1 MITLYSFGPAFGLP
15 DPSPFVTKIELL
27 LKMAK
32 LLYRTDTT
40 GFARAPK
47 GKLPYIDDGGVVV
60 ADSTFIRW
68 HLEKKYRID
77 FDLGLNNAER
87 AAAWTFEKMA
97 EEQLYWIIVHERWMI
112 DGNFRKGPAR
122 AFDKLPAP
130 VRPIATAMIRRKV
143 RAALCAQGVG
153 RHSPEEIV
161 ALGTRSINAIAD
173 FLGDKPFFMGA
184 QPAGIDATMF
194 AFVCGVL
201 CPYFDSRLRGA
212 AERRENLRC
221 YVGRMTALYYPG
233 LQRLV
238 GCKAE
243 PAGVVD
249 AHCFR
254 PRPGTTGSGWFSPA
268 G

>member
-15 DPSPFVTKIELL
+15 DSSPFVTKVELL

-47 GKLPYIDDGGVVV
+47 GKLPFIDDGGVVV

-77 FDLGLNNAER
+77 FDRGLNPTQKAT
-87 AAAWTFEKMA
+87 AWAFEKMA
-97 EEQLYWIIVHERWMI
+97 EEQLYWVLLHDRWTI

-122 AFDKLPAP
+122 FFDKLPAA
-130 VRPIATAMIRRKV
+130 VRPLKTAMIRRKV
-143 RAALCAQGVG
+143 WAALHAQGLG
-153 RHSPEEIV
+153 RHSPEEILS
-161 ALGTRSINAIAD
+161 LGARSVNAIAD
-173 FLGDKPFFMGA
+173 FLGDKPFLMGA
-184 QPAGIDATMF
+184 EPIGADATMF

-201 CPYFDSRLRGA
+201 CPYFESRLRGV
-212 AERRENLRC
+212 AERRDNLRR

-233 LQRLV
+233 LQGLA
-238 GCKAE
+238 GCKAV
-243 PAGVVD
+243 ARQQGGGVK
-249 AHCFR
+249 
-254 PRPGTTGSGWFSPA
+254 PGVQSGCSA
-268 G
+268 V